1 MSKIKK
7 VLAML
12 LALAMVLGT
21 TLTAFA
27 ADETTE
33 ANAKVSAIRQEEGKT
48 VSVTAYKIVELDRT
62 SLTGYKD
69 LTGNIADVTK
79 PTTAELRAIDTT
91 GLSSKP
97 MTKGQ
102 DYSKGSYKV
111 ADYTANLTPGMYLI
125 VVTGTTFV
133 YNPMALSVN
142 LQNGE
147 VSSTDT
153 VAKPSEPTI
162 VKEAD
167 QPDVEIGKDVK
178 FTIEATIPSYGPE
191 YTGDVT
197 FEITDRLSDGLDYN
211 NDASVEVTG
220 LKDGYTKPTVQQDA
234 QNARLLTVTFDSEM
248 IKNHPGE
255 IVTITYTAEVN
266 ENAVTNFNPNTN
278 TAELEYSNSPDN
290 TTKKDSTTKTYTFEL
305 DGLAWGSTTDRY
317 EDIFKTDDGTKTES
331 SEEINYARLQGAEFG
346 LFTDEACENLFKSA
360 VTDENGR
367 LNIKGLDGDVKYY
380 LKETKAPTG
389 FQLNDVVVPVLVEPT
404 YEEDGTLKSYTIS
417 IGGNVTTTYVAE
429 YSKEGTVTKVDHT
442 GDGYQF
448 KNTKLSSL
456 PSTGG
461 IGTTIFTIGGCLIM
475 IVAAG
480 LFFASRR
487 KSAK

>member
-48 VSVTAYKIVELDRT
+48 VSVTAYKIVELDKT
-62 SLTGYKD
+62 SVTGYKD
-69 LTGNIADVTK
+69 LTGMITDVTN
-79 PTTAELRAIDTT
+79 PTTAELRSIDVT
-91 GLSSKP
+91 GLVSKT
-97 MTKGQ
+97 MTQGENYK
-102 DYSKGSYKV
+102 KGSYTV

-125 VVTGTTFV
+125 LVSGTTYV

-153 VAKPSEPTI
+153 VAKPSDPTI
-162 VKEAD
+162 VKKAD
-167 QPDVEIGKDVK
+167 QPDVEIGKNVN

-191 YTGDVT
+191 YTEDVT
-197 FEITDRLSDGLDYN
+197 FEITDTLSKGLTYN
-211 NDASVEVTG
+211 KDAVVLVTG
-220 LKDGYTKPTVQQDA
+220 LKDSFTVPTVQQDA
-234 QNARLLTVTFDSEM
+234 QNDQILTVAFDSDM

-255 IVTITYTAEVN
+255 IVTISYSAKVN
-266 ENAVTNFNPNTN
+266 ENAVTNFDPNTN
-278 TAELEYSNSPDN
+278 KAELEYSNNPDD
-290 TTKKDSTTKTYTFEL
+290 TTTKDSTTKTYTFEL
-305 DGLAWGSTTDRY
+305 NGLVHGSVTDRY
-317 EDIFKTDDGTKTES
+317 EDIYKTDDGTKTES
-331 SEEINYARLQGAEFG
+331 SEEIKYERLKGAEFG
-346 LFTDEACENLFKSA
+346 LYTDEACQKLFKSA
-360 VTDENGR
+360 ETDEKGH
-367 LNIKGLDGDVKYY
+367 LNIKGLDGKVTYY
-380 LKETKAPTG
+380 LKEIKAPTG
-389 FQLNDVVVPVLVEPT
+389 FQLNNTVVPVIVNPT
-404 YEEDGTLKSYTIS
+404 YKEDGTLESYTIS
-417 IGGNVTTTYVAE
+417 MGGNVTTTYVAE
-429 YSKEGTVTKVDHT
+429 YNKEGSVTKVDHT

-448 KNTKLSSL
+448 KNTKLTAL